1 MPILTISDLEAEENE
16 LNLLPEEKPLV
27 CVFDPIAAHA
37 PILDFALAGLRDK
50 INIFWQSSFSSFW
63 IEGDGITEEMHRGLM
78 TIKRPVLFISEL
90 EIIPP
95 GYTYGIEMLKNFR
108 QTDRLKDAPLIVIS
122 SPDCLLKAFEEA
134 SKELKELRVSQF
146 FNWKDL
152 EKEPKEQE
160 RLFNFVSQIIASRNE
175 VQN

>member
-108 QTDRLKDAPLIVIS
+108 QADRLKDTPLIVIS

-146 FNWKDL
+146 FNWEDL